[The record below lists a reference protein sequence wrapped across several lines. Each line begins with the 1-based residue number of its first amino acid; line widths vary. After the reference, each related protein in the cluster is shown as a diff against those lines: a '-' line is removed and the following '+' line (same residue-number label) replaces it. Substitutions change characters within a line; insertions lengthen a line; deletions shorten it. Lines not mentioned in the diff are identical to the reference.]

1 MYNLQRT
8 NIPIAIDVQSSPFNK
23 EHHIQSPFPPTA
35 SMAAGFGCYSVA
47 PSLNAWC
54 VHSCWKTVHL
64 AGPCELWLGFH
75 HKTKAKVKKQAN
87 ITSFLQQDILVLQ
100 EGMAGAKF
108 MSYARTVRSHTSRR
122 LYCWTLVLEIVVAY
136 PISDFH
142 PTS

>member
-1 MYNLQRT
+1 MRACKCQLFTDEGSRRLPKRLNYCFSVLASAT
-8 NIPIAIDVQSSPFNK
+8 NRSI
-23 EHHIQSPFPPTA
+23 
-35 SMAAGFGCYSVA
+35 
-47 PSLNAWC
+47 C

-64 AGPCELWLGFH
+64 AGPCELCLGFH

-108 MSYARTVRSHTSRR
+108 MSYARTVCSHTSRR
-122 LYCWTLVLEIVVAY
+122 LYFWKLVLEIVVAY